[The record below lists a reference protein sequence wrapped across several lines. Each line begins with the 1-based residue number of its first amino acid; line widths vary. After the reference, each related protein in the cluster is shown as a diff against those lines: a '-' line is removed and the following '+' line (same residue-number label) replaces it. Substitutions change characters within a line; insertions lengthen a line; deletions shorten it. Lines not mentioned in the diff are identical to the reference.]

1 MLQKYYHISIETKET
16 NKKGEKR
23 SFYEW
28 NQTNKEEIIDSI
40 IIPYLQNDDFFVDGC
55 VANKETI
62 TRLLVKES
70 DRKIGEITKEA
81 NDNIPPNFLVI
92 LSDENIFENRTKN
105 VTRDFINEAKLKIQ
119 KHRQDNKKEKKCNS
133 NLDSLSKVF
142 IVHGHDDLAKIEVAR
157 FVEKLGLDAIILSE
171 QPNEGRTII
180 EKIENYADAGF
191 AIVLYTPCDEGKAIG
206 SPDLKKRAR
215 QNVVFEHGFF
225 IGHLGRSRVH
235 ALKKGDVELPND
247 ISGVV
252 YTQMDEAMAWQFKVA
267 KEMKKVGYNIDLN
280 KL

>member
-23 SFYEW
+23 SFHEW
-28 NQTNKEEIIDSI
+28 DQTNKEEIIDSI

-81 NDNIPPNFLVI
+81 NEKIPPNFFVI

-105 VTRDFINEAKLKIQ
+105 VTRVFINEAKLKIQ
-119 KHRQDNKKEKKCNS
+119 KQKKDNKKEKKSSS

-157 FVEKLGLDAIILSE
+157 FVEKLGLGAIILSE

-180 EKIENYADAGF
+180 EKIENFADVGF
-191 AIVLYTPCDEGKAIG
+191 AIVLYTPCDEGKAIE
-206 SPDLKKRAR
+206 SSDLKKRAR

-235 ALKKGDVELPND
+235 ALKKGDIELPND

-252 YTQMDEAMAWQFKVA
+252 YTPMDEAKAWQFAVA
-267 KEMKKVGYNIDLN
+267 KEMRKIDPSIDLN

>member
-70 DRKIGEITKEA
+70 DRKIGEITKEV
-81 NDNIPPNFLVI
+81 NDNIPPNFFVI

-105 VTRDFINEAKLKIQ
+105 VTRDFINGAKSKIQ

-171 QPNEGRTII
+171 QSNGGKTII
-180 EKIENYADAGF
+180 EKIEDYADVGF
-191 AIVLYTPCDEGKAIG
+191 AIVLYTECDEGKAIG

-225 IGHLGRSRVH
+225 IGRLGRNRVH
-235 ALKKGDVELPND
+235 ALKKGEIELPND

-252 YTQMDEAMAWQFKVA
+252 YTPMDEAKAWQFKVA